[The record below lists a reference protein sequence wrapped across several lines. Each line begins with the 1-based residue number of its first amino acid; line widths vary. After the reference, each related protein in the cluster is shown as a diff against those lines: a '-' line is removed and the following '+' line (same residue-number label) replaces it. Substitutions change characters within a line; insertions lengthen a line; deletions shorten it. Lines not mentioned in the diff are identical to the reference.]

1 MNKIYTSS
9 ASFLSS
15 SSSSS
20 SSFSSF
26 LSSAV
31 FLLFFLR
38 ILHLTQ
44 LLPLLGKSISV
55 GNIVRDNHVV
65 ENGSCLTLPQVKA
78 HKTKVIK
85 LVDAVI
91 VHIFGVGDLL
101 GLPDALV
108 CRIRYTLAVP
118 ITLVCSVVF
127 HWRFPF

>member
-31 FLLFFLR
+31 IFLFFLR

-55 GNIVRDNHVV
+55 GHIVRDNHVV
-65 ENGSCLTLPQVKA
+65 ENGSCLNLPQVKA

-91 VHIFGVGDLL
+91 VHIFGVGDL
-101 GLPDALV
+101 
-108 CRIRYTLAVP
+108 
-118 ITLVCSVVF
+118 
-127 HWRFPF
+127 